1 MKRSCLT
8 LSQSLNQNMN
18 GVVTPFISIQ
28 EDQCTGRKIQATI
41 TMKVCNKKSVSISTF
56 ADKTKAYF
64 GGELVQGFDNVFDK
78 PLLGNSCHSFTFEK
92 EMNLC
97 QTEFK
102 YSMAFHGSVDGGECG
117 NYQWLKSTV
126 ELYAPPPPNAPSRI
140 EKVCKTTSDN
150 GRLCDTSVS
159 FLRLYTVSY

>member
-1 MKRSCLT
+1 
-8 LSQSLNQNMN
+8 MN

-28 EDQCTGRKIQATI
+28 EDKCAGKTIQATI

-64 GGELVQGFDNVFDK
+64 GGELVLGFDDVFDR

-140 EKVCKTTSDN
+140 EQVCKTTSVN
-150 GRLCDTSVS
+150 GRACDTSVS
-159 FLRLYTVSY
+159 FLRLYTETY